1 MYRILFSLFLSR
13 LDPENAH
20 HLAFLVI
27 RWLPR
32 IGLGALLRLMTRP
45 HASLGVDTLGLHFD
59 SPFGVAAGFDK
70 DGEAVRGLWQL
81 GFGHVEVGTITARAQ
96 PGNDR
101 PRLFRLIGDR
111 AVINRMGFNNR
122 GAEDAAPRL
131 RALSARASGPV
142 IGVNIGKSRV
152 VDVAEAV
159 EDYLQST
166 RLLAPAADYL
176 AVNVSSPNTPGL
188 RGLQE
193 ADKLAPLLT
202 AVRDAAGDTPVLV
215 KIAPD
220 LADAD
225 IVTIARLTVELRLA
239 GIIATNTTISRD
251 GLRAPA
257 QLVDAIGPG
266 GLSGAPLAARS
277 MAVLGLIRT
286 IVPANLCVISVGGIE
301 TPTDVLERLRAG
313 ATLVQGYTAFLY
325 RGPFWAWQINRGL
338 RKSMRSPQ
346 TSP

>member
-1 MYRILFSLFLSR
+1 M
-13 LDPENAH
+13 
-20 HLAFLVI
+20 
-27 RWLPR
+27 
-32 IGLGALLRLMTRP
+32 
-45 HASLGVDTLGLHFD
+45 
-59 SPFGVAAGFDK
+59 
-70 DGEAVRGLWQL
+70 
-81 GFGHVEVGTITARAQ
+81 
-96 PGNDR
+96 
-101 PRLFRLIGDR
+101 
-111 AVINRMGFNNR
+111 
-122 GAEDAAPRL
+122 
-131 RALSARASGPV
+131 
-142 IGVNIGKSRV
+142 
-152 VDVAEAV
+152 
-159 EDYLQST
+159 
-166 RLLAPAADYL
+166 
-176 AVNVSSPNTPGL
+176 
-188 RGLQE
+188 
-193 ADKLAPLLT
+193 
-202 AVRDAAGDTPVLV
+202 LV

-220 LADAD
+220 LDDAD

-277 MAVLGLIRT
+277 MAVLRLIRT